1 MRPSSEEA
9 TRVLQGVPVFAWWRI
24 APDGIYFVDGSTTP
38 ARVGFFNSTTPARVG
53 FFNFASERVRTITS
67 LDLGYEVA
75 GSLGF
80 DVSPDGQWIL
90 FKRVDQVASDIM
102 VVENFR

>member
-1 MRPSSEEA
+1 MRPSGEET
-9 TRVLQGVPVFAWWRI
+9 TRILQGVSAFAWWRV
-24 APDGIYFVDGSTTP
+24 APGGIYFIDGSTTP
-38 ARVGFFNSTTPARVG
+38 ARVRFLDFATKRV
-53 FFNFASERVRTITS
+53 NTITT
-67 LDLGYEVA
+67 LDLGYSHPA
-75 GSLGF
+75 LGF

>member
-1 MRPSSEEA
+1 MRPSGEET
-9 TRVLQGVPVFAWWRI
+9 TRILQVVTAFAWWRV

-38 ARVGFFNSTTPARVG
+38 ARVKLFDMATKRVK
-53 FFNFASERVRTITS
+53 TITT
-67 LDLGYEVA
+67 LDLGYSIL
-75 GSLGF
+75 GYGF